1 MLPIGSM
8 APLVPPVGE
17 GRCGPPFRG
26 KSSAVEV
33 ASPPMADE
41 DVPSAAPEPKGKG
54 KRGRKKTPKRKK
66 STKAVKRGGPPLA
79 YPKHP
84 ILKCLRIPQAVLE
97 NNAGKECT
105 DREAAN
111 FAGLGWSGQLG
122 VEISSALKYGLFHR
136 PSPGKVEP
144 TEITR
149 RIVRPQRPN
158 DKIDAIREAV
168 LKAPLISDVYKH
180 YRGENL
186 PDETSFLANT
196 ATESFGI
203 PGDKVN
209 EFISVFVEDLEAAQ
223 LLEEQSGKKR
233 VLDIT
238 HMPPQVGGPASIAT
252 DDHLKKVSKGVA
264 VDATDTC
271 FVMMPFANPIG
282 GYYATIYEPAIKK
295 AGLTPVRADTDIFA
309 TGKIID
315 QIWSGLNRAKVLVAE
330 LTGRNPN
337 VLYELGLAHALH
349 KPVVLVSSNEAD
361 VPFDVRHVRVIYY
374 ELTDPFWGEKLI
386 AKVAENIISAK
397 PTRSDSVPPDVASNV
412 LVASDAPAL
421 SSPRRA
427 VTSTGRTARMTQG
440 VRSSS
445 ESSWDMARPKTR
457 QKTKRA
463 LDELSAPIVN
473 LLRSYCEVNSK
484 SGRGDWI
491 RTRLR

>member
-1 MLPIGSM
+1 
-8 APLVPPVGE
+8 
-17 GRCGPPFRG
+17 
-26 KSSAVEV
+26 
-33 ASPPMADE
+33 MADQE
-41 DVPSAAPEPKGKG
+41 QHLQPEVTEQHPRNRGSKRAAKRKNKKRKQAAKNP
-54 KRGRKKTPKRKK
+54 KRGRPT
-66 STKAVKRGGPPLA
+66 LA

-84 ILKCLRIPQAVLE
+84 ILKCLRMPQAVLE
-97 NNAGKECT
+97 NNAAKECT
-105 DREAAN
+105 DREAAK
-111 FAGLGWSGQLG
+111 FAGLGWSGPLG

-144 TEITR
+144 TETTR
-149 RIVRPQRPN
+149 RIIRPQKPT

-168 LKAPLISDVYKH
+168 LKAPLVSDVYKH

-186 PDETSFLANT
+186 PEDRTFLANT

-203 PGDKVN
+203 PTERVN
-209 EFISVFVEDLEAAQ
+209 EFIDVFLEDLEAAE
-223 LLEEQSGKKR
+223 LLEEQGGKKR
-233 VLDIT
+233 VVDIT
-238 HMPPQVGGPASIAT
+238 HMPPDVGGATTIAG

-264 VDATDTC
+264 VEATDTC

-315 QIWSGLNRAKVLVAE
+315 QIWSGLNQAKVLVAE

-386 AKVAENIISAK
+386 AKVAENIVSAIK
-397 PTRSDSVPPDVASNV
+397 NPHEAI
-412 LVASDAPAL
+412 
-421 SSPRRA
+421 
-427 VTSTGRTARMTQG
+427 QF
-440 VRSSS
+440 
-445 ESSWDMARPKTR
+445 PK
-457 QKTKRA
+457 A
-463 LDELSAPIVN
+463 
-473 LLRSYCEVNSK
+473 
-484 SGRGDWI
+484 
-491 RTRLR
+491 